1 MSYNK
6 NKKSPFAAVISRELN
21 RMVSRRLYFGVCII
35 LPLFSIIFMA
45 TIFGS
50 GQMENMP
57 IGIVDLDQTASSR
70 KITRTIA
77 AVPTFNVAKHYS
89 DLESARKATESTEI
103 YGYLLIPNNFE
114 SDVLGGRQATLSY
127 FYHYALLSAG
137 TEIYG
142 AFKSTLLPLSL
153 SPIMLKAI
161 SLGSDKQQIQNFLM
175 PVSTQSHPLY
185 NPDLDYSVYLSN
197 PFFFVFLQVILI
209 LLTVYIIGSERK
221 FHTDIEWLQTA
232 NMNIVI
238 AILGKLLPY
247 TIIFCIMGIF
257 SNYILFGVMDIP
269 HSAGFLSI
277 NIATVLF
284 IIATQ
289 SLAVFVFS
297 LFPAVGIIM
306 SIGSMLGSLGA
317 TLAGVTFPTAYM
329 FTPVYMASFL
339 FPIRHLVLINQNLLY
354 GDYGFAYVW
363 QNYATLLIYPMLA
376 LLLLPRLKKLIVNHK
391 YADIE

>member
-1 MSYNK
+1 MSDKTK
-6 NKKSPFAAVISRELN
+6 NSPFIAVLRRELN
-21 RMVSRRLYFGVCII
+21 RMVSRRLYFGICIV
-35 LPLFSIIFMA
+35 LPLFSVIFMA
-45 TIFGS
+45 TIFGT

-70 KITRTIA
+70 EITRTIA
-77 AVPTFNVAKHYS
+77 AVPTFKVTKHYS
-89 DLESARKATESTEI
+89 DLESARKATESAEI

-127 FYHYALLSAG
+127 YYHYALISVG

-153 SPIMLKAI
+153 APVMLKAI
-161 SLGSDKQQIQNFLM
+161 SLGSDEQQIQNFLM

-185 NPDLDYSVYLSN
+185 NPNLDYSIYLSN
-197 PFFFVFLQVILI
+197 PFFFVFLQVMLI
-209 LLTVYIIGSERK
+209 LLTVYAIGSERK
-221 FHTDIEWLQTA
+221 FHTDVEWLKTA
-232 NMNIVI
+232 NMNIVV
-238 AILGKLLPY
+238 AIFGKLLPY
-247 TIIFCIMGIF
+247 TVIFSIMGIF
-257 SNYILFGVMDIP
+257 SNYILFGVMEIP

-297 LFPAVGIIM
+297 IFPAVGIIM

-317 TLAGVTFPTAYM
+317 TLAGVTFPTPYM
-329 FTPVYMASFL
+329 FTPVHTASL
-339 FPIRHLVLINQNLLY
+339 LLPIRHFVLINQNLLY
-354 GDYGFAYVW
+354 GNYGFPYVW
-363 QNYATLLIYPMLA
+363 HNYAILFIYPMLA

-391 YADIE
+391 YDDIE

>member
-1 MSYNK
+1 MSYKENK
-6 NKKSPFAAVISRELN
+6 NSPFVAVLRRELN
-21 RMVSRRLYFGVCII
+21 RIVSRRLYFGVCII
-35 LPLFSIIFMA
+35 LPLFSIVFMA
-45 TIFGS
+45 TIFGT

-70 KITRTIA
+70 EITRTIS
-77 AVPTFNVAKHYS
+77 AVPTFKVTKHYS
-89 DLESARKATESTEI
+89 DLESARKAIESTEI

-114 SDVLGGRQATLSY
+114 SDVFGGRQATLSY
-127 FYHYALLSAG
+127 YYHYALLSVG

-161 SLGSDKQQIQNFLM
+161 ALGSNEEQIVNFLM

-185 NPDLDYSVYLSN
+185 NPNLDYSVYLSN

-209 LLTVYIIGSERK
+209 LLTVYVIGSERK
-221 FHTDIEWLQTA
+221 FHTEFEWLQTA
-232 NMNIVI
+232 NMNMVT
-238 AILGKLLPY
+238 AVLGKLLPY
-247 TIIFCIMGIF
+247 TIIFSIMGIF
-257 SNYILFGVMDIP
+257 SNYVFFGLMHIP

-297 LFPAVGIIM
+297 IFPAVSIIM

-317 TLAGVTFPTAYM
+317 TLAGVTFPTLYM
-329 FTPVYMASFL
+329 YTPVHIASLL
-339 FPIRHLVLINQNLLY
+339 FPIKHFVLINQNLLY
-354 GDYGFAYVW
+354 GNYGFAYAW
-363 QNYATLLIYPMLA
+363 QHYSALLLFPMLA
-376 LLLLPRLKKLIVNHK
+376 LLLLPRLKKLIINHK
-391 YADIE
+391 YEDIE